1 MFIVPRRLKN
11 PGYKALLPLS
21 LSSGSKKK
29 KKKIGEEGTTILIGR
44 VKQ

>member
-29 KKKIGEEGTTILIGR
+29 KIGEEGTTILIGR